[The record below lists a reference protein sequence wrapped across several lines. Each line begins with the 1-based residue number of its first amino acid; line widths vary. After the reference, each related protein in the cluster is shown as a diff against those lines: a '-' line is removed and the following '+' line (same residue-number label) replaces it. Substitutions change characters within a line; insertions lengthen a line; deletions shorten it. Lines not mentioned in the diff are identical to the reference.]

1 MFQSRQHMMV
11 YKRKMNIL
19 YQKKLPSFFHV
30 KLEELN
36 IVHVRSKITSFYY

>member
-1 MFQSRQHMMV
+1 MV

-19 YQKKLPSFFHV
+19 YQKKLLPSFVHV